1 MKKSEKKRLEKQLKL
16 QKQAEADRYRA
27 NRMKVENI
35 AMRNQVKAYADGI
48 EQLNRALDAI
58 LAEVAV
64 NYGKQ
69 IENGVWE
76 MSIPVPD
83 TDRAAK
89 CYKVGTRLSE
99 DAERF
104 VTTVVWIGKEES
116 REASDQGDASGA
128 E

>member
-1 MKKSEKKRLEKQLKL
+1 MK
-16 QKQAEADRYRA
+16 
-27 NRMKVENI
+27 MEND
-35 AMRNQVKAYADGI
+35 AMRNRVKAYADGI
-48 EQLNRALDAI
+48 EQLSRALDAI
-58 LAEVAV
+58 LVEVAV
-64 NYGKQ
+64 KYGKQ
-69 IENGVWE
+69 IESGVWE

-89 CYKVGTRLSE
+89 CYNVGTRLNE

-116 REASDQGDASGA
+116 RETSDQGDAAGA